1 MSDSYKIVT
10 SLLQEDLIETKK
22 LIKDALLSKLG
33 KSLEEKLVTFAPT
46 VFGESD
52 LIEGWTNEV
61 PDVETLS
68 AELSAY
74 QNTGSA
80 SLKLTSYLNQNSAL
94 QDLRANS
101 PQHTPPTQINAGY
114 DPEVAEIIENFEQ
127 DLTEL
132 VEEIQQDTGEILT
145 EIEIATLAEQYLDSL
160 LSDEEDA

>member
-80 SLKLTSYLNQNSAL
+80 SLKLTSYLNQ
-94 QDLRANS
+94 
-101 PQHTPPTQINAGY
+101 HTPPTQINAGY